1 MRLGLVCISEI
12 LRSKEKL
19 HSRAMTRKRF
29 LTEDRAVSMVEL
41 SARIA
46 HNVLVLSKTIQ
57 TCHENGIGH
66 LRVSSSI
73 FPLVT
78 DETLKLSYEDLP
90 DIDSIIS
97 GLGKAGDLARQ
108 YDITLSC
115 HPSQFNVLASLS
127 EDTIRR
133 SILQLNHESQVL
145 DWLGCKSDYS
155 SPMCLHL
162 NRSPGVEEFTTQYFD
177 RFCEGFWRCSK
188 GVQNRLVLENEDKG
202 YWSCENLYNTFNGFI
217 PFVYDNLH
225 DQCNPSS
232 IPYSDQWAKLFK
244 GTWGVH
250 TPVFHWSEGID
261 GSNKH
266 ADYFTH
272 VPAVVQL
279 NKDVTW
285 ECEVKSKDKAI
296 CKIKDDKKFLEAEV

>member
-162 NRSPGVEEFTTQYFD
+162 NRSPEFTTQYFD

-285 ECEVKSKDKAI
+285 ECEIKSKDKAI

>member
-1 MRLGLVCISEI
+1 MRLGLVCISEK
-12 LRSKEKL
+12 LRSAEKL
-19 HSRAMTRKRF
+19 HSRAMTRKKF
-29 LTEDRAVSMVEL
+29 LTEDRSVSTVEL
-41 SARIA
+41 SSRIL

-66 LRVSSSI
+66 LRVSSSM

-97 GLGKAGDLARQ
+97 GLAQAGDLARQ

-162 NRSPGVEEFTTQYFD
+162 NRSPGVEEFNEDYRK
-177 RFCEGFWRCSK
+177 RFEDNFYLCDK

-202 YWSCENLYNTFNGFI
+202 YWCCENLYNTFNGFI

-232 IPYSDQWAKLFK
+232 ITYSPHWADLFK
-244 GTWGVH
+244 KTWGKF

-261 GSNKH
+261 GTSKH
-266 ADYFTH
+266 TDYFTH
-272 VPAVVQL
+272 VPTVVQL

-285 ECEVKSKDKAI
+285 ECEVKAKDYAI
-296 CKIKDDKKFLEAEV
+296 CKIKDTMSLQSA